1 MVSVDPM
8 SIAVLGGVFLTL
20 MVLGAPI
27 AVAVG
32 AAATATLVLDTSPLP
47 AVTTI
52 AQRVATALDSFSLLA
67 IPLFILSGQ
76 LMNRGGSARRL
87 LDFGKALVG
96 ALPGGLVLVN
106 IVGCLLFGAISGSA
120 VATAAAIG
128 GFMIPQMEEEGYGR
142 DYGAAVNITAST
154 TGLLIPPSNILIVYS
169 LASGGVSIAALFLA
183 GYLPGL
189 LVGACVATS
198 AVILAR
204 HRGLDVARMPWSF
217 RAMLSSGAAAFPSL
231 LLVVVVMGGIVGGV
245 FTATEAAG
253 VAVAYSLILSLLV
266 YREISTRD
274 LPQIL
279 VEASATTGVVL
290 VLVGAS
296 MALSWVMAFENIPQG
311 VAELMLSFAS
321 GPIAVL
327 LVMNLVLLVVGTFMD
342 MTPAV
347 LIFTPIFLPVAVQL
361 GVDPVHFGVIMV
373 LNLCVGLCT
382 PPVGTVLFVGC
393 GVGETT
399 LSRVIPSLLP
409 LYVAMLF
416 ALILVMTLPQVSLWL
431 PRVLGFL

>member
-1 MVSVDPM
+1 MVDLASVG
-8 SIAVLGGVFLTL
+8 VLGGVFLVL
-20 MVLGAPI
+20 MALGAPI
-27 AVAVG
+27 AIAVG
-32 AAATATLVLDTSPLP
+32 TAATATLLLGGSPLP
-47 AVTTI
+47 VVTTI
-52 AQRVATALDSFSLLA
+52 SQRVATALDSFSLLA

-76 LMNRGGSARRL
+76 LMNRGGAARRL
-87 LDFGKALVG
+87 LEFGKALVG

-128 GFMIPQMEEEGYGR
+128 GFMIPLMEEEGYGR
-142 DYGAAVNITAST
+142 DYGTAVNITAST

-189 LVGACVATS
+189 LVGACVAS
-198 AVILAR
+198 AAVVLAR
-204 HRGLDVARMPWSF
+204 IRGLEVARIPWNTGATL
-217 RAMLSSGAAAFPSL
+217 RSGIAALPSL
-231 LLVVVVMGGIVGGV
+231 LLVVVVMGGIIGGV

-253 VAVAYSLILSLLV
+253 VAVVYALLLSLLV
-266 YREISTRD
+266 YREISVRE
-274 LPQIL
+274 LPAIL
-279 VEASATTGVVL
+279 VEAAATTGVVL
-290 VLVGAS
+290 ILVGAS

-311 VAELMLSFAS
+311 VAELMLSLAA

-327 LVMNLVLLVVGTFMD
+327 LVMNVVLLAVGTFMD

-347 LIFTPIFLPVAVQL
+347 LIFTPIFLPVAIEM

-399 LSRVIPSLLP
+399 LSRVLPSLLP
-409 LYVAMLF
+409 LYAAMLV
-416 ALILVMTLPQVSLWL
+416 ALVLVMSLPELSLWL
-431 PRVLGFL
+431 PRTFGFLP